1 MEARS
6 VTEKLHEL
14 ARKHMVPGAQL
25 AVHLKGET
33 FSTAVGVTDTGK
45 GEPVAGDSAFA
56 FGSVSKAFTATLIL
70 GLVSDG
76 DLELDAPVCEYV
88 PELRKAT
95 DEAMSRV
102 TPRQLLSHTSGLVA
116 DHELD
121 DSEDHSLHRYAA
133 SVAATR
139 LLHRPGHCFSYANT
153 GYNLLG
159 RTVEA
164 VTGMKWHA
172 AVRDFVLRP
181 LGIGPVFLH
190 RPDGDSTRRP
200 VTCHAVRADGRQ
212 ARPVGLFLPP
222 TWAPAS
228 ALAGS
233 AEDLIA
239 FARLHMGSHPAADTV
254 LDETHRR
261 EMRTPV
267 PAADA
272 FGMADGWGLGLACY
286 TGPDRRPHTAA
297 PTWYGHDGTVDG
309 GSCHLRF
316 QPETGTAVALT
327 TNATTGSLLWSDLV
341 EELRLLG
348 VPVADYRPHVPDA
361 PPAQAPEPTVLLG
374 DYGNGDTRFSL
385 RPHQGG
391 IRLSDRTG
399 LVADVTL
406 HDRMIFTAHR
416 VDAVEASYTGR
427 FVLDGDTG
435 AVALMQLGGRSAQ
448 RLTSAA

>member
-1 MEARS
+1 MKARL
-6 VTEKLHEL
+6 VTELLREL

-25 AVHLKGET
+25 TVRLSGET
-33 FSTAVGVTDTGK
+33 LSAAVGVADAGS
-45 GEPVAGDSAFA
+45 GEPVNKSTAFA
-56 FGSVSKAFTATLIL
+56 FGSVTKMFTATLIL

-76 DLELDAPVCEYV
+76 DLELDTPVREYV
-88 PELRKAT
+88 PELRSADAGISAIT
-95 DEAMSRV
+95 L
-102 TPRQLLSHTSGLVA
+102 RQLLSHTSGLVA

-121 DSEDHSLHRYAA
+121 DAEEHSLRRYAT
-133 SVAATR
+133 SVAATH
-139 LLHRPGHCFSYANT
+139 LLHRPGRGFSYANT

-159 RTVEA
+159 RAVET
-164 VTGMKWHA
+164 VTGMPWQTT
-172 AVRDFVLRP
+172 VRDFVLRP
-181 LGIGPVFLH
+181 LDIEPVFLH
-190 RPDGDSTRRP
+190 AADGGSARHRA
-200 VTCHAVRADGRQ
+200 TCHTVHPGSGLAC
-212 ARPVGLFLPP
+212 PVGLFLPA

-233 AEDLIA
+233 AEDLVA
-239 FARLHMGSHPAADTV
+239 FAGLHMGLHPAASTV
-254 LDETHRR
+254 LDDAYRR
-261 EMRTPV
+261 EMRTRE

-286 TGPDRRPHTAA
+286 QGPDQRPHAA
-297 PTWYGHDGTVDG
+297 PRTWYGHDGTVDG

-316 QPETGTAVALT
+316 EPESGMAVALA
-327 TNATTGSLLWSDLV
+327 TNATTGSLLWRDLV

-348 VPVADYRPHVPDA
+348 VPVADYRPDVPDA
-361 PPAQAPEPTVLLG
+361 PPTEWLKPTGLLG

-385 RPHQGG
+385 RPYRGG

-406 HDRMIFTAHR
+406 HDRMIFTAQR

>member
-1 MEARS
+1 
-6 VTEKLHEL
+6 
-14 ARKHMVPGAQL
+14 MVPGTQL
-25 AVHLKGET
+25 ALHMNGKTL
-33 FSTAVGVTDTGK
+33 SAAVGVTDTQSGD
-45 GEPVAGDSAFA
+45 PVSSDTPFA

-70 GLVSDG
+70 ELVSDG

-88 PELRKAT
+88 PELRQAA
-95 DEAMSRV
+95 DEEMSAV
-102 TPRQLLSHTSGLVA
+102 TLRQLLSHTGGLVA
-116 DHELD
+116 DYELD
-121 DSEDHSLHRYAA
+121 DSSEQSMRRYAA
-133 SVAATR
+133 GVATTR
-139 LLHRPGHCFSYANT
+139 LLHHPGRCFSYANT

-159 RTVEA
+159 RCVEA
-164 VTGMKWHA
+164 VTAMEWHS
-172 AVRDFVLRP
+172 AVRDFLLRP

-190 RPDGDSTRRP
+190 RSDGGSARRP
-200 VTCHAVRADGRQ
+200 ATCHAVRPDGHQ

-233 AEDLIA
+233 AEDLVA
-239 FARLHMGSHPAADTV
+239 FARLHMGEHPAADTL
-254 LDETHRR
+254 LDDEHRR
-261 EMRTPV
+261 DMRTPV

-286 TGPDRRPHTAA
+286 SGPDRRPHAAA

-316 QPETGTAVALT
+316 QPETGLAVALT

-341 EELRLLG
+341 EELRLRG
-348 VPVADYRPHVPDA
+348 VPVADYRPDVPDA
-361 PPAQAPEPTVLLG
+361 PPAEWPESTGLLG
-374 DYGNGDTRFSL
+374 EYGNGDTRFSL

-406 HDRMIFTAHR
+406 HDRMIFTAQR

>member
-1 MEARS
+1 M
-6 VTEKLHEL
+6 TELLREL
-14 ARKHMVPGAQL
+14 AREHMVPGAQL
-25 AVHLKGET
+25 AVHVNGET
-33 FSTAVGVTDTGK
+33 FSATSGVTDVGR
-45 GEPVAGDSAFA
+45 GDPVLSDSAFA
-56 FGSVSKAFTATLIL
+56 FGSVSKVFTATLIL

-88 PELRKAT
+88 PELRKAA
-95 DEAMSRV
+95 DEAMPGV
-102 TPRQLLSHTSGLVA
+102 TLRQLLSHTGGIVA

-121 DSEDHSLHRYAA
+121 DSEERSLRRYAT
-133 SVAATR
+133 SVATTR
-139 LLHRPGHCFSYANT
+139 LLHRPGYCFSYANT

-164 VTGMKWHA
+164 VTGVRWHA

-181 LGIGPVFLH
+181 LGMDPVFLH
-190 RPDGDSTRRP
+190 RPDGDGARRP
-200 VTCHAVRADGRQ
+200 VTSHAVRPDSGR
-212 ARPVGLFLPP
+212 AHPVGFFLPP

-233 AEDLIA
+233 AEDLVA
-239 FARLHMGSHPAADTV
+239 FARMHMGSHPAGNTV
-254 LDETHRR
+254 LDDTHRR
-261 EMRTPV
+261 AMRTPV

-272 FGMADGWGLGLACY
+272 FGMADGWGLGLARY
-286 TGPDRRPHTAA
+286 SGPDRHTRAA
-297 PTWYGHDGTVDG
+297 SASWYGHDGTVDG

-316 QPETGTAVALT
+316 QPETGVAVAFT
-327 TNATTGSLLWSDLV
+327 SNASTGSLLWSDLV
-341 EELRLLG
+341 AELRLVG
-348 VPVADYRPHVPDA
+348 VPVGDYRPDVPDA
-361 PPAQAPEPTVLLG
+361 PPAEWPEPTGLLG

-406 HDRMIFTAHR
+406 HDRMIFTAQR

-435 AVALMQLGGRSAQ
+435 TVALMQLGGRSAQ
-448 RLTSAA
+448 RLTFAA